1 MKDPFIRNLQLVII
15 REELEI
21 HYCDPETL
29 DTVKMIKFNTIE
41 ELERY
46 LNNPA

>member
-1 MKDPFIRNLQLVII
+1 MLVKNLQLVIL

-29 DTVKMIKFNTIE
+29 DTVKMIKFKTME
-41 ELERY
+41 ELEMY